1 MVGFDIGYIDEAFRA
16 LIAGMQMP
24 APVLRVE
31 LRTEPMAA
39 EHAEDAED
47 AEAPL
52 QLNAGRLR
60 EALEFITA
68 NPRYWQQNLWARRN
82 PAASLRVDPDDQDA
96 VLIGCLGYHIVRLA
110 GHRHG
115 YVGVCGETWTVADGR
130 HMYEVAREEIG
141 LSRLQA
147 NSLFHPGNSLMDLWD
162 IAERITQGAITS
174 PSPKKEKEL
183 AW

>member
-31 LRTEPMAA
+31 LTTEPMAA
-39 EHAEDAED
+39 EHAEHADA
-47 AEAPL
+47 PT
-52 QLNAGRLR
+52 QLNVGRLR

-68 NPRYWQQNLWARRN
+68 NPRYWQQNLWARRV
-82 PAASLRVDPDDQDA
+82 PWVDPADQNA
-96 VLIGCLGYHIVRLA
+96 EFIGCLGYHIVRLA

-141 LSRLQA
+141 LSGLQA
-147 NSLFHPGNSLMDLWD
+147 MSLFHPANSLKDLWD
-162 IAERITQGAITS
+162 IAERITQGAITA
-174 PSPKKEKEL
+174 PWRKKEKEL